1 MLQDVDD
8 VVKRVGVLLDDP
20 SNSTFTRE
28 YLIPFID
35 QEYDE
40 MDVEFEQAGMQYIES
55 IAVIP
60 LDPLTGD
67 LISYLGDGQPLA
79 TMKFPKYVKWKLS
92 SQTDEYYEFSAFV
105 EELDEVNPVNIGTW
119 QWRNANGSIQIT
131 PSNAAIT
138 LKIYYDTISTNIYDP
153 TQEVI
158 RGTAHILA
166 PRVGASVCA
175 VAGDQ
180 AKRGPWLEKKAFK
193 AMNKFLIV
201 LSQQKQQKNI
211 SNPPIHGRR
220 RTTGVTAGG
229 SSYV

>member
-8 VVKRVGVLLDDP
+8 IVQRVGVLMDDP

-28 YLIPFID
+28 YIIPFID

-40 MDVEFEQAGMQYIES
+40 MDVELEQAGMQYIES

-60 LDPLTGD
+60 LAPLQAD
-67 LISYLGDGQPLA
+67 LSQYLADGQPLA
-79 TMKFPKYVKWKLS
+79 MMKFPKYVKWKLT
-92 SQTDEYYEFSAFV
+92 SQTDEFYQLSAMV
-105 EELDEVNPVNIGTW
+105 DEIDEVNQANIGTW

-131 PSNAAIT
+131 PSNIAIT
-138 LKIYYDTISTNIYDP
+138 VKVYFDTISTNIYDP
-153 TQEVI
+153 TQEVV

-166 PRVGASVCA
+166 PRVGASICA

-180 AKRGPWLEKKAFK
+180 VKRGAWLSQKAFRN
-193 AMNKFLIV
+193 MNKFLTV
-201 LSQQKQQKNI
+201 LVQQKQQQNR

-220 RTTGVTAGG
+220 RGTGVVAGG
-229 SSYV
+229 NGYA